1 MKITKLG
8 KIWPYNAKFNHISEE
23 RILPSVVFLMT
34 QLQLS
39 TTISIKIDC
48 TKESGAN
55 SLPRT
60 AILLRPI
67 NSILI
72 THRYLTKKNNF

>member
-8 KIWPYNAKFNHISEE
+8 KIWPFLSYNAKFNHISKE

-67 NSILI
+67 NPILI
-72 THRYLTKKNNF
+72 THRYLTKK